1 MIRRAALAALTLCI
15 AAAPP
20 AWSADADGAYAIKG
34 LGRKTCAEAAVDL
47 GAGAGAK
54 TVYGA
59 WLEGYV
65 TGINRSSEGLYDL
78 TPWQTPELLL
88 SVVVQ
93 ACVPTPDDKLIVA
106 LDRVLRGMSPLRMT
120 ERAPIVALRKG
131 GSYVNIYETVL
142 NRAIAR
148 LDALGHSPGPAAPRV
163 DARVVRAIGDFQAS
177 RGLPETGIPDQATL
191 FNLFV
196 EVPPPAD

>member
-1 MIRRAALAALTLCI
+1 MIRRAALIALMLCMV
-15 AAAPP
+15 APP
-20 AWSADADGAYAIKG
+20 AWAADADGAYAIKG
-34 LGRKTCAEAAVDL
+34 IGRKTCAETAADL
-47 GAGAGAK
+47 AKGAGAK

-78 TPWQTPELLL
+78 MPWQTPELML

-93 ACVPTPDDKLIVA
+93 ACVPTPEDKLIVA

-131 GSYVNIYETVL
+131 DSYVNIYETVL

-148 LDALGHSPGPAAPRV
+148 LDALGHSPGPADPRV
-163 DARVVRAIGDFQAS
+163 DARVVRAIGDFQAA

-196 EVPPPAD
+196 EAPPPAD